1 MVTREHEDTLN
12 VFPVNTCE
20 ICSALMEEPDNVS
33 VTPTLGW
40 FGFKLN
46 KGCGYWVEGLIF
58 TLF

>member
-1 MVTREHEDTLN
+1 MVSREHEDTLN

-33 VTPTLGW
+33 VTSTLGR

-46 KGCGYWVEGLIF
+46 KGCGYWVCSVI
-58 TLF
+58 